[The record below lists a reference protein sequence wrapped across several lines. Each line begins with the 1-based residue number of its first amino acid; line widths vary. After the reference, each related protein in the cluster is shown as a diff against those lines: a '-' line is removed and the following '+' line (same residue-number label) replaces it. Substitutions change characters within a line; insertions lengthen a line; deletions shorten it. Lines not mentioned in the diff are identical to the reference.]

1 MIDLIKSAKT
11 IQKALDKQTLENTT
25 SGWMEENVTQ
35 AIYNGGFEIKTPKID
50 PDIDSSY
57 IACSY
62 ETLTLS
68 RGIGKCFHID
78 ELEYA
83 YNDNPDTITLATA
96 DVASGDYAKRN
107 HIPEDNRDV
116 VLQTYTDV
124 YDEDYTSYITI
135 YFKDIVES
143 LTGEIIPD

>member
-35 AIYNGGFEIKTPKID
+35 AIYNGGFEIKIPKID

-78 ELEYA
+78 ELDIDE
-83 YNDNPDTITLATA
+83 NDIVPTITAVIAAFQRKSINPRIDAYRYSKLAAIAGIREFYTP
-96 DVASGDYAKRN
+96 DKN
-107 HIPEDNRDV
+107 HNNAR
-116 VLQTYTDV
+116 
-124 YDEDYTSYITI
+124 
-135 YFKDIVES
+135 
-143 LTGEIIPD
+143 IIEPT